1 MRVKICGITSPE
13 HILVSAAAGADYI
26 GLVCAPSRRQVTT
39 AQAQRLVATLRDAG
53 YLTPIVGL
61 FVNESPDVVART
73 VVDVGIDIL
82 QLHGSEPFEQLDAL
96 PVMPIWRAVRLQG
109 APAEE
114 QWLARS
120 FPQVTLLVD
129 AFVPDAYGGT
139 GVRADWEAAARL
151 ATQRNIVLAG
161 GLHPTNVREAIRT
174 VKPWCVDVS
183 SGVERAGY
191 KDNGLIAAFIDIAK
205 QER

>member
-1 MRVKICGITSPE
+1 MRVKICGITTPE
-13 HILVSAAAGADYI
+13 HLLVSAAAGADYI
-26 GLVCAPSRRQVTT
+26 GLVCAPSRRQVTPV
-39 AQAQRLVATLRDAG
+39 QAQRLVATLRDAG

-61 FVNESPDVVART
+61 FVNEAPDVVERT
-73 VVDVGIDIL
+73 VVDAGIDII
-82 QLHGSEPFEQLDAL
+82 QLHGTEPFEQLDAL

-109 APAEE
+109 AAAEAP
-114 QWLARS
+114 WLAWSLPR
-120 FPQVTLLVD
+120 VTLLVD
-129 AFVPDAYGGT
+129 AYVPDAYGGT
-139 GVRADWEAAARL
+139 GVRADWEAATDL
-151 ATQRNIVLAG
+151 ATRHDIVLAG
-161 GLHPTNVREAIRT
+161 GLHPANVREAIRT